1 LSRWPLNGWIEIKD
15 PDDLAL
21 QVFGTIRFDIL
32 VDQQELSYTYY
43 YIVYTFTRLLLNS
56 LYIGRIK
63 KPAVGNNFKIYS
75 QSILK
80 YGKILKLLLIKNNKI
95 IKY

>member
-1 LSRWPLNGWIEIKD
+1 MNSWVEIND

-21 QVFGTIRFDIL
+21 QVLGTVRLDIL

-43 YIVYTFTRLLLNS
+43 YIVYIFTRLLLILAFILGELKARS
-56 LYIGRIK
+56 GK
-63 KPAVGNNFKIYS
+63 NFKIYS

-80 YGKILKLLLIKNNKI
+80 YGKNFKI
-95 IKY
+95 TFN

>member
-1 LSRWPLNGWIEIKD
+1 MDSWVEIKD

-21 QVFGTIRFDIL
+21 QVLGTVRLDIL

-43 YIVYTFTRLLLNS
+43 YIVYIFTRLLLNS

-80 YGKILKLLLIKNNKI
+80 YGKILKLLLIKNIKI
-95 IKY
+95 LKY